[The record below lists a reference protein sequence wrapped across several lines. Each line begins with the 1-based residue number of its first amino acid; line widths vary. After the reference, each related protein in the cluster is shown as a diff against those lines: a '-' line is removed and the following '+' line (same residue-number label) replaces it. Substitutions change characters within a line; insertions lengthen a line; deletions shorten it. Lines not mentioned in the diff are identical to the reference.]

1 MANDFSIVQCIYN
14 HSHYPPEEMQKILA
28 AAEQD
33 ESSAAKLLA
42 DEAVDIA
49 AYHTAVLKAMGDI
62 FPQEWNWYAQYVE
75 LFMKGLKE
83 QLSTEAVVEDVIC
96 TEQERK
102 PNYATSQRLS
112 GDITFVAGLIA
123 PEDVYLRL
131 AERYS
136 NEEFTEM
143 DEMAVD
149 CMEEYI
155 NVINGL
161 FSVELG
167 REKIETDLELPRTE
181 QDVVPHGEK
190 QLCLRV
196 HSSAGSFQIVMA
208 VDEFF

>member
-83 QLSTEAVVEDVIC
+83 QL
-96 TEQERK
+96 
-102 PNYATSQRLS
+102 
-112 GDITFVAGLIA
+112 
-123 PEDVYLRL
+123 
-131 AERYS
+131 
-136 NEEFTEM
+136 
-143 DEMAVD
+143 
-149 CMEEYI
+149 
-155 NVINGL
+155 
-161 FSVELG
+161 
-167 REKIETDLELPRTE
+167 
-181 QDVVPHGEK
+181 
-190 QLCLRV
+190 
-196 HSSAGSFQIVMA
+196 
-208 VDEFF
+208 